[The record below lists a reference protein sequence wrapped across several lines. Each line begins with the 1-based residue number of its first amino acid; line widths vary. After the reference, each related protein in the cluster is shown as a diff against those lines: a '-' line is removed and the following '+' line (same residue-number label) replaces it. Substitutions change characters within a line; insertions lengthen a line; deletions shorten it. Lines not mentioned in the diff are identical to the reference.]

1 MTPINKFIVLTAV
14 AALMIGTL
22 VPASDQAYAEV
33 TIIIGSD
40 GNESRLSVTQ
50 SGTPTD
56 MLVRKNITSLTNDTT
71 TITNAES
78 LNSVSVIAMRVPI
91 NLADIL
97 SLAGRY
103 GIQLGQYPFFR

>member
-1 MTPINKFIVLTAV
+1 MVTYVAVNKMTPINKFIELTAV

-50 SGTPTD
+50 S
-56 MLVRKNITSLTNDTT
+56 
-71 TITNAES
+71 
-78 LNSVSVIAMRVPI
+78 
-91 NLADIL
+91 
-97 SLAGRY
+97 
-103 GIQLGQYPFFR
+103 

>member
-1 MTPINKFIVLTAV
+1 
-14 AALMIGTL
+14 
-22 VPASDQAYAEV
+22 
-33 TIIIGSD
+33 
-40 GNESRLSVTQ
+40 
-50 SGTPTD
+50 
-56 MLVRKNITSLTNDTT
+56 MLVRNNITSLTNDTT
-71 TITNAES
+71 TTTITNAKS

>member
-22 VPASDQAYAEV
+22 VPASDQAYAEI

-50 SGTPTD
+50 S
-56 MLVRKNITSLTNDTT
+56 
-71 TITNAES
+71 
-78 LNSVSVIAMRVPI
+78 
-91 NLADIL
+91 
-97 SLAGRY
+97 
-103 GIQLGQYPFFR
+103 

>member
-40 GNESRLSVTQ
+40 VTKVDCQ
-50 SGTPTD
+50 Q
-56 MLVRKNITSLTNDTT
+56 R
-71 TITNAES
+71 
-78 LNSVSVIAMRVPI
+78 RVEHLQI
-91 NLADIL
+91 C
-97 SLAGRY
+97 
-103 GIQLGQYPFFR
+103 